1 MGTSAKD
8 IWQQERVLCTIT
20 PMKELLSQSQRDSLL
35 IIIRLSE
42 MLHATVNSFVEVE
55 ATALLDE

>member
-1 MGTSAKD
+1 MTT
-8 IWQQERVLCTIT
+8 ERVLCTIT